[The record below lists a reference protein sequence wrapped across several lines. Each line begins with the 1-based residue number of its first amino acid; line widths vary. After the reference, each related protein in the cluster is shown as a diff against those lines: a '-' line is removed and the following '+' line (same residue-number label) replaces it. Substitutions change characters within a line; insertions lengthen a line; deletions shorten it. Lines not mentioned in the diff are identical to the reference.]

1 MKTYI
6 CILRGINV
14 GGVVIKMEPLRK
26 SFEALNFSNVRSY
39 IQSGNLFFT
48 YPETPPEELQDKI
61 ALKIKEDFGYSIHV
75 LVLTKEYVKKV
86 IEENPLEGETAFKH
100 VTFLAEKPAPD
111 IDISAIDAKKQPDEH
126 FVLAEKAVYL
136 YAPIGYGKSNLHTNF
151 LESKL
156 KVKGTTRNWKTT
168 NELLRIA
175 EEIELV

>member
-6 CILRGINV
+6 CLLRGINV

-26 SFEALNFSNVRSY
+26 SFEALNFTNVRSY

-48 YPETPPEELQDKI
+48 YSETSIDELQKTI
-61 ALKIKEDFGYSIHV
+61 ALKIKEDFGYEIQV
-75 LVLTKEYVKKV
+75 WILTKDQIQKV
-86 IEENPLEGETAFKH
+86 INDSPLKGDTAFMH
-100 VTFLAEKPAPD
+100 VTFLADSPSSS
-111 IDISAIDAKKQPDEH
+111 IDLSAIDSKKQPDEQ
-126 FVLAEKAVYL
+126 FALIGKAFYI
-136 YAPIGYGKSNLHTNF
+136 YAPNGYGKSNLHTNF

-175 EEIELV
+175 KEIELA